1 MKYLITDQLKEVKI
15 RDLRDKGLY
24 VYNLKEGK
32 KIVKTIIT
40 DRRINKDKFSYK
52 DFYKNNKEV
61 CFIEDLLISKKYLI
75 ELKLDTSVNVHREF
89 DFLFSESDEYLKLDR
104 MTAKQ
109 KKDYIIDYYE
119 LSRDYDLVS
128 TDNKI
133 YKLYR
138 IDYSRG

>member
-15 RDLRDKGLY
+15 RDLRDNGLY

-40 DRRINKDKFSYK
+40 DRKINKGKFSYK

-61 CFIEDLLISKKYLI
+61 CIKKYLI